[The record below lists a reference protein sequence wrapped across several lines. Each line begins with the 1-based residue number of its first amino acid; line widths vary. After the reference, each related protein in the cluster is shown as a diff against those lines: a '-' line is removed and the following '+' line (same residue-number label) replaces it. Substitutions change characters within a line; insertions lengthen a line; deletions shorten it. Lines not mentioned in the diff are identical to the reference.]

1 MGAEAARRVTVADN
15 IILDFTGLFADETP
29 EKRPAVSPVEPLLAG
44 GEYKALASTEK
55 PVEGHISG
63 LDGIPAKEP
72 PEMPAKTL
80 LLQTQREQEDHKRT
94 LEAYRHYQE
103 NIRKSEQ
110 LQSEI
115 LKGARAGADIYGL
128 FLKAGEVI
136 SRMTSNTLF
145 LSQLEA
151 DIKTI
156 YGRGLQ
162 EPAPLKLELEETRER
177 LRRLL
182 EAEQREEDPDGRRRV
197 RAAIT
202 AHQSRIAE
210 LEYLIEK
217 AEKTQL

>member
-1 MGAEAARRVTVADN
+1 MGAEAARQVKVADN
-15 IILDFTGLFADETP
+15 IVLDFTGLFADTAQ
-29 EKRPAVSPVEPLLAG
+29 KKQPATSPVEPLLRDG
-44 GEYKALASTEK
+44 QYKTLASTEK
-55 PVEGHISG
+55 PVEGHIGG
-63 LDGIPAKEP
+63 LESIPAKEP
-72 PEMPAKTL
+72 PEIPAKTL

-94 LEAYRHYQE
+94 LEAYRHYQD

-128 FLKAGEVI
+128 FLKAVDAI

-145 LSQLEA
+145 YSQLEA
-151 DIKTI
+151 DLQTI
-156 YGRGLQ
+156 YGRGLLQ
-162 EPAPLKLELEETRER
+162 SQPLKRELEQTRER

-197 RAAIT
+197 GAAVK
-202 AHQSRIAE
+202 AHQERIAE
-210 LEYLIEK
+210 LETLIQK